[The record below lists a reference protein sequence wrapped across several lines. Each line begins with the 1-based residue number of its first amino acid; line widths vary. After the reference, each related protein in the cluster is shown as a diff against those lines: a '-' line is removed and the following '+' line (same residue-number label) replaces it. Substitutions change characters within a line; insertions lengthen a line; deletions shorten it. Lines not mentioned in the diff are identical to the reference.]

1 MVDNRV
7 ELIALTERLQ
17 ERCQCFDCE
26 DGGVIQEYVDKFLSV
41 LAQLFC
47 WVDKDCSTILRSA
60 RSEVMPLTNYE
71 VCACKAFYEFK
82 PFYYKGFDPSTLKL
96 YIHKRQG
103 LERTVTEVPKDKY
116 NYDYV
121 DGTILL
127 DITDIINPCCSC
139 ACECT
144 CEATYKLVADYEA
157 GYTADTMPSC
167 VLDALCHFLNVFIAY
182 QNNCGT
188 FDDCS
193 KMDRLAVG
201 SVLKSKSVDYLIR
214 TWDVDENS
222 LELAYTKLIHKWE
235 FKTLSMLSLC
245 QVQSNETFI
254 TLGKDKVCY

>member
-7 ELIALTERLQ
+7 ELIALSERLQ

-26 DGGVIQEYVDKFLSV
+26 DGGVIQEYVEKFLSV

-47 WVDKDCSTILRSA
+47 WVDKDCSTILKSQ
-60 RSEVMPLTNYE
+60 RSEILPLDCYE
-71 VCACKAFYEFK
+71 VCNCQAFYEFK
-82 PFYYKGFDPSTLKL
+82 PFYHKGFDPSTLKM

-103 LERTVTEVPKDKY
+103 GSRTVTEVPSEYY
-116 NYDYV
+116 NYDFV
-121 DGTILL
+121 EGTALL
-127 DITDIINPCCSC
+127 DITNIINPCCSTSC
-139 ACECT
+139 CDCK
-144 CEATYKLVADYEA
+144 ATYKLVVTYEA
-157 GYTADTMPSC
+157 GYTAETMPNC

-214 TWDVDENS
+214 TWEVDENS

-245 QVQSNETFI
+245 QVQNNETFI
-254 TLGKDKVCY
+254 ALGKGNICY